1 MSKKSRSCAKNC
13 ATTTFFFLIYYN
25 HIYIHPYSA
34 FHKPSFILLKFGT
47 IFALTLYVYK
57 KTIQSKGVKR
67 LAKVITA
74 AEAVKL
80 IKDGD
85 MVATTGFVGSGHPEA
100 LTAALERRFLKE
112 KTPRNLG
119 LIFCAG
125 QGDGKDRGLN
135 HLAHA
140 GLVKRAIGG
149 HWNLAPKL
157 GQLAVDNQIEAYNFP
172 QGTLTH
178 WFRELAGHKPGV
190 ITKVGLNTFVDP
202 RIEGGKISG
211 ITTQDLV
218 EVIQLDGEEWLWY
231 KPFPVNIALIRGTSA
246 DEKGNISIEREAVS
260 PESLSIAQAVKSSG
274 GIVIAQVERIVANGT
289 IHPMLVK
296 VPSISVDY
304 IVVANPDEHMQ
315 TFVRQYNPAYS
326 GETRIPLSSL
336 PALPLNE
343 RKIIARRATMEL
355 IPDARVNL
363 GIGMPEGV
371 SMVAAEEG
379 ISNTMTLTVEA
390 GPIGG
395 VPAGGLE
402 FGAAANAEAILDQ
415 PYQFDFYDGGG
426 LDIAFLGLAETDEL
440 GNINVSKFKGRVAGC
455 GGFINITQNSKK
467 VVFCGTFT
475 AGGLKVQV
483 ADNKLS
489 IVHEGKAKKFLKEV
503 EQITFSGD
511 YARKTRQTVK
521 YITERAVFELQAA
534 GMTITE
540 IAPGIDLEKDVLA
553 YMDFK
558 PIISPSLKIM
568 DERIFRDEPMNL
580 KID

>member
-1 MSKKSRSCAKNC
+1 LEKELQLR
-13 ATTTFFFLIYYN
+13 
-25 HIYIHPYSA
+25 
-34 FHKPSFILLKFGT
+34 
-47 IFALTLYVYK
+47 
-57 KTIQSKGVKR
+57 GVIN
-67 LAKVITA
+67 LAKILTA
-74 AEAVKL
+74 DEAVKL

-85 MVATTGFVGSGHPEA
+85 TVATTGFVGSGHPEA
-100 LTAALERRFLKE
+100 LTAALEKRFLTE
-112 KTPRNLG
+112 QAPRNLG

-135 HLAHA
+135 HLAHE
-140 GLVKRAIGG
+140 GLLKRAIGG

-157 GQLAVDNQIEAYNFP
+157 GQLVVENKIEAYNFP
-172 QGTLTH
+172 QGTLIH
-178 WFRELAGHKPGV
+178 WFREMAGRKPGV
-190 ITKVGLNTFVDP
+190 ITKVGLDTFVDP
-202 RIEGGKISG
+202 RIEGGKISS
-211 ITTQDLV
+211 ITTEDLV
-218 EVIQLDGEEWLWY
+218 EVIQLGGEEWLWY
-231 KPFPVNIALIRGTSA
+231 KPLPVNVALIRGTSA

-260 PESLSIAQAVKSSG
+260 PESLSVAQAVKSNG
-274 GIVIAQVERIVANGT
+274 GIVIAQVERIVTNGT
-289 IHPMLVK
+289 IHPMMVK

-304 IVVANPDEHMQ
+304 IVVASSDEHMQ
-315 TFVRQYNPAYS
+315 TFAQQYNPAYS
-326 GETRIPLSSL
+326 GETRIPLSSISVL
-336 PALPLNE
+336 ALTE
-343 RKIIARRATMEL
+343 RKIIARRAAMEL
-355 IPDARVNL
+355 IPDAKVNL
-363 GIGMPEGV
+363 GIGIPEGV

-379 ISNTMTLTVEA
+379 IGNTMTLTVES

-426 LDIAFLGLAETDEL
+426 LDIAFLGLAETDKQ

-475 AGGLKVQV
+475 AGGLKIQV
-483 ADNKLS
+483 GNGKLS
-489 IVHEGKAKKFLKEV
+489 IVNEGRAKKFLEKV

-511 YARKTRQTVK
+511 YARKTKQPVK
-521 YITERAVFELQAA
+521 YITERAVLELQPE
-534 GMTITE
+534 GMVLTE

-558 PIISPSLKIM
+558 PIISPNLKIM

-580 KID
+580 KIN